1 MKDPACHRPACTLPS
16 RTAHQGAVLSTL
28 HISPLDHLT
37 HNRPASPLMRAS
49 SPRRQR
55 WRGCVK
61 FWGHRKRF
69 NPHWSLYNACGWH
82 PSVAANIEA
91 TNATVLD

>member
-1 MKDPACHRPACTLPS
+1 
-16 RTAHQGAVLSTL
+16 
-28 HISPLDHLT
+28 
-37 HNRPASPLMRAS
+37 
-49 SPRRQR
+49 
-55 WRGCVK
+55 VK